1 MSSPEP
7 AETAPAP
14 SKNGT
19 KQKSKKK
26 SKPQPVVVTDSGKN
40 EGQNPHWAYEPP
52 PGAELFDHSF
62 EDEKFDWD
70 SIKKDED
77 LEIWLIRLPDSV
89 GVRHNIHTC

>member
-7 AETAPAP
+7 AETASAP
-14 SKNGT
+14 SKNRT

-89 GVRHNIHTC
+89 GVRHNIHAC